1 MPFQDEFKRWL
12 EELSIAFPTLNAPQ
26 ITVLA
31 LYSLGMIWTRQC
43 GQTVISVFLAKLF
56 GKNANNQ
63 RQQLRE
69 WTYET
74 KKKRGKKRREVEVYS
89 LFGALFRWVI
99 GQWLNCS
106 QVTLA
111 FDVTYLKDQ
120 WMILCISV
128 LYGKTAIPVA
138 WRVLPGNQSGE
149 WNPIWQALVDAL
161 VPAIPP
167 KVKVSVLFDRGLYSK
182 TLFLYMVE
190 RGWQVFMRVR
200 TQGFVQR
207 IGRKTWLPLSGI
219 ALKGMEP
226 IAIRAICFKNQPLEC
241 VLWVRWDNEYDEP
254 CLVISNMLPRQVKG
268 NPYPL
273 RMWIEAGFRQWKR
286 GGFHWEH
293 AKINQATRMERLLLV
308 VAVAQL
314 YLVRQG
320 QSEQEVGL
328 SKGDPAQLL
337 GLATLG
343 WVGLLARMLNG
354 EYLAEAYFRPYI
366 LPPFYPVK
374 KTYP

>member
-43 GQTVISVFLAKLF
+43 GQTVICVFLAKLF
-56 GKNANNQ
+56 GKKASNQ

-74 KKKRGKKRREVEVYS
+74 KKKRGKQRREIEVYS
-89 LFGALFRWVI
+89 LFGALLRWVI

-106 QVTLA
+106 QVNLA

-120 WMILCISV
+120 WMILCVSV

-161 VPAIPP
+161 ASAIPP
-167 KVKVSVLFDRGLYSK
+167 KVKVSALFDRGLYSK
-182 TLFLYMVE
+182 TLFLYVAE

-207 IGRKTWLPLSGI
+207 AGRKTWLPLSGV
-219 ALKGMEP
+219 AQKGMKP
-226 IAIRAICFKNQPLEC
+226 QAIRAICFKNQPIEC

-254 CLVISNMLPRQVKG
+254 CLVVSNVLPKQVKG

-293 AKINQATRMERLLLV
+293 SKINQAARMERLLLV

-328 SKGDPAQLL
+328 SKGDPARRL

-354 EYLAEAYFRPYI
+354 EYLAEAYFHPYI
-366 LPPFYPVK
+366 LPPFYPAK